1 MLKYKCNQERHTNER
16 EENKMTTYTLTHK
29 HCGAII
35 IVEGYDY
42 WHACKVNG
50 LDVKVWKEN

>member
-1 MLKYKCNQERHTNER
+1 
-16 EENKMTTYTLTHK
+16 MTTYTLTHK